1 MTRQS
6 WLRIPWMGVGRSH
19 GEKSTARKGAPRDEP
34 LEMRL
39 GAIESPQENG
49 MVGMEGT
56 SHVEGGA

>member
-1 MTRQS
+1 M
-6 WLRIPWMGVGRSH
+6 GRSH